1 MKTKSIIAFI
11 CSMVLFVIGFILLI
25 AEPIPGSE
33 QDTFAWVAIEKI
45 ISIVVLAISGI
56 LFTLIDESDLEN
68 IKDWFNKF

>member
-33 QDTFAWVAIEKI
+33 QDTFTWVVIEKI
-45 ISIVVLAISGI
+45 ISIVVLAISGL

-68 IKDWFNKF
+68 MKDWFNKF